1 MEQQTNKDL
10 GLQREKLDAIDN
22 ELADLLCRRL
32 AVTEEVA
39 VLKAKEGLSAADPSR
54 EETILSRL
62 CQGRTKAEAE
72 ELRETYKLIFTRSK
86 ERINKKKQGGSTNEV
101 SDQR

>member
-1 MEQQTNKDL
+1 MEQQTNKGL
-10 GLQREKLDAIDN
+10 GLLREKLDAIDN

-54 EETILSRL
+54 EEAIFSRL
-62 CQGRTKAEAE
+62 CKGRTKAEEE